1 MDNKMKNNLSLNVKA
16 HGKVI
21 LIGEHSVVYG
31 KNALAMPIK
40 ALNITTTVS
49 PALEE
54 STMSTTHY
62 HGPYLKSPSE
72 YDGLKYV
79 FKTLMSKAKDKSPIA
94 VTYTG
99 EIPMERGL
107 GSSAVVAYGT
117 TLALNKYLKL
127 QLSADKIMKITNH
140 AEMINH
146 GKASGIDSATVKANS
161 IVFFNKKDGPR
172 ELNGSLGATLLIMDT
187 GELGNTK
194 EAVNLVKQQYDASAE
209 NKAKIEQLGILAD
222 QTRTAWTEQNPKKVG
237 KIFRQAQ
244 EILASF
250 GLSTKRIDQISEIA
264 QANGSL
270 GTKLSGGGMGGIVIS
285 LCPDQKTAQEIAH
298 LAQPYFANYWIEEI

>member
-1 MDNKMKNNLSLNVKA
+1 MENNLSLNVKA

-49 PALEE
+49 PATGE
-54 STMSTTHY
+54 STMATTHY
-62 HGPYLKSPSE
+62 HGPYLKAPSE

-79 FKTLMSKAKDKSPIA
+79 FKTLMSKAPDKEPIA

-99 EIPMERGL
+99 EIPIERGL

-127 QLSADKIMKITNH
+127 NLDDAEIMNITNH

-146 GKASGIDSATVKANS
+146 GKASGIDSATVKADS

-172 ELNGSLGATLLIMDT
+172 ELSGALGATLLIMDT

-194 EAVNLVKQQYDASAE
+194 EAVNLVKQQYDASSE
-209 NKAKIEQLGILAD
+209 SKAKINQLGVLAD
-222 QTRTAWTEQNPKKVG
+222 QTRTAWAQQDSQKVG
-237 KIFRQAQ
+237 KIFNQAQ

-250 GLSTKRIDQISEIA
+250 GLSTNRIDQISKIA
-264 QANGSL
+264 QANGAL

-285 LCPDQKTAQEIAH
+285 LCPNQEIAQRIAH

>member
-1 MDNKMKNNLSLNVKA
+1 MKNNLSLDVKA

-49 PALEE
+49 PASDE

-62 HGPYLKSPSE
+62 HGPYLKAPSE

-79 FKTLMSKAKDKSPIA
+79 FKTLMEKAKYDDPIA
-94 VTYTG
+94 ITYTG

-117 TLALNKYLKL
+117 TLALNKYLEL
-127 QLSADKIMKITNH
+127 NLDDAEIMAITNH

-146 GKASGIDSATVKANS
+146 GKASGIDSATVKADS
-161 IVFFNKKDGPR
+161 IVFFNKNDGPK
-172 ELNGSLGATLLIMDT
+172 ELTGSLGATLLIMDT

-194 EAVNLVKQQYDASAE
+194 EAVSLVKQQYEASSE
-209 NKAKIEQLGILAD
+209 NKAKIDQLGILAD
-222 QTRTAWTEQNPKKVG
+222 ETKNAWAQRNPQKVG
-237 KIFRQAQ
+237 KIFSQAQ
-244 EILASF
+244 NILASF
-250 GLSTKRIDQISEIA
+250 GLSTKRIDQISKIA
-264 QANGSL
+264 QANGAL

-285 LCPDQKTAQEIAH
+285 LCPDQETAKKIAH